1 WPDRWYHTSGDHVDK
16 TDPTQLKRVAVITAA
31 AAYTIASADDE
42 MAEMA
47 VFALSEI
54 KADIGSDVLLD
65 VMKNAKSGRARRAVL
80 MALSDEEGGAS
91 VKVLAE
97 ILRTETDR
105 ELKEQAIFSLGQTKS
120 DDAVAILLEIAK
132 GKDAR
137 LAHAAVSALGE
148 IGTPKAKAALL
159 EILEKK
165 GETPGE

>member
-1 WPDRWYHTSGDHVDK
+1 EAKDALLKVALTSV
-16 TDPTQLKRVAVITAA
+16 
-31 AAYTIASADDE
+31 DDE

-47 VFALSEI
+47 VFALAEA
-54 KADIGSDVLLD
+54 KDDIGSDVLLD

-80 MALSDEEGGAS
+80 MVLTDEEGGAP

-97 ILRTETDR
+97 ILKTETDR
-105 ELKEQAIFSLGQTKS
+105 ELKEHALYAIGQTKS
-120 DDAVAILLEIAK
+120 DEAVAILLEIAK

-137 LAHAAVSALGE
+137 LARAAVSALGE

-165 GETPGE
+165 LEDPGN